1 VKVGIP
7 RSPWIRFGLMLVAG
21 AAVAAVI
28 LWRGPSWTAVSDA
41 FTAVSW
47 RWVVAAIGINLLSVI
62 ARSMAW
68 RIVIN
73 QALPPP
79 TPGYRAVFAAFSV
92 GLLANAVLPGRIGE
106 LARVAVLNR
115 RLENPPPGAWA
126 TLVGTVFAHR
136 VFDLVAVVALIVFV
150 LLTGKIPHWAVTSL
164 VVVVVVGIGLLAVA
178 FAIAKRPGGSRQE
191 AAGAVRRLVTMA
203 RQGLGVMKTPLA
215 AFEAILFQLLGW
227 VCQLFAVWTAMR
239 AFDIHEGLP
248 AAGLVLVLMN
258 VATVFPLWPGNVGL
272 VQAAVALPLVQ
283 YGVSYARGF
292 AFGIGLQAI
301 EASVGVGV
309 GLVFLARE
317 GLSFAML
324 KRMPDASQA
333 EMAEEEKEDAS
344 DSGADEPER
353 RLVGGRRC

>member
-1 VKVGIP
+1 M
-7 RSPWIRFGLMLVAG
+7 GLLLLA
-21 AAVAAVI
+21 AAATAVAI
-28 LWRGPSWTAVSDA
+28 LWRGPSWRAISDA

-47 RWVVAAIGINLLSVI
+47 RWVIAAIGLNLLSVV
-62 ARSMAW
+62 ARSIAW
-68 RIVIN
+68 RTVID

-92 GLLANAVLPGRIGE
+92 GLFANAVLPGRIGE

-136 VFDLVAVVALIVFV
+136 VFDLVAVVCLIVFV
-150 LLTGKIPHWAVTSL
+150 LLTAKIPHWAVTSL
-164 VVVVVVGIGLLAVA
+164 AIVVVLGIALLA
-178 FAIAKRPGGSRQE
+178 FAIATAKRPTGSRLE
-191 AAGAVRRLVTMA
+191 TAGAVRRLVTMA
-203 RQGLGVMKTPLA
+203 RQGLGVMKNPVA
-215 AFEAILFQLLGW
+215 AFEAVVFQLIGW
-227 VCQLFAVWTAMR
+227 VCQLFAVWLAMR
-239 AFDIHEGLP
+239 AFGIHEGLP

-258 VATVFPLWPGNVGL
+258 VATIFPLWPGNFGL
-272 VQAAVALPLVQ
+272 LQAAVALPLGQ

-309 GLVFLARE
+309 GLVFLARA

-324 KRMPDASQA
+324 KRMPDAAQTD
-333 EMAEEEKEDAS
+333 MAEEDDDAS
-344 DSGADEPER
+344 DRGADEPER
-353 RLVGGRRC
+353 RLVGCRRC